1 MDYIRSK
8 GMIPGVWLEIEVM
21 GICCPKAARVH
32 PDWFF
37 TRHGKKV
44 HDRSRWQLD
53 FRNPEV
59 VEHANEVVDRLVR
72 DYHVGYIKMDYNIEP
87 GIGTELNADSVGD
100 GLLGHERAY
109 LAWLDSVFA
118 RYPDLVIENCS
129 SGGMRIDYAM
139 LSRHSIQSTSDQEDY
154 LRICV
159 HCGERALGS
168 DAGAERHLELP
179 DERRR
184 TRGSR
189 I

>member
-1 MDYIRSK
+1 
-8 GMIPGVWLEIEVM
+8 M

-32 PDWFF
+32 R
-37 TRHGKKV
+37 TGSSHATAKV

-109 LAWLDSVFA
+109 LSLA
-118 RYPDLVIENCS
+118 RFRLCP
-129 SGGMRIDYAM
+129 
-139 LSRHSIQSTSDQEDY
+139 
-154 LRICV
+154 
-159 HCGERALGS
+159 
-168 DAGAERHLELP
+168 LP
-179 DERRR
+179 RPCD
-184 TRGSR
+184 
-189 I
+189 

>member
-1 MDYIRSK
+1 MDHINSE
-8 GMIPGVWLEIEVM
+8 GHDPGVAQKLEASM

-87 GIGTELNADSVGD
+87 GISTGIKRRQRRG
-100 GLLGHERAY
+100 GLLGHERAP
-109 LAWLDSVFA
+109 LRWLDSVFY
-118 RYPDLVIENCS
+118 YP
-129 SGGMRIDYAM
+129 M
-139 LSRHSIQSTSDQEDY
+139 
-154 LRICV
+154 
-159 HCGERALGS
+159 
-168 DAGAERHLELP
+168 
-179 DERRR
+179 
-184 TRGSR
+184 
-189 I
+189 